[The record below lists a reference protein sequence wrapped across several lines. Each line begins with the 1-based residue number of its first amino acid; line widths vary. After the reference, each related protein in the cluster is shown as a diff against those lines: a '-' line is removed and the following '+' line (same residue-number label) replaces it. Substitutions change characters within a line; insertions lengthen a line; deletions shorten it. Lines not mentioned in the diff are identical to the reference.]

1 MTSIY
6 SHSGLPF
13 NFGISVRGREG
24 KEKGIFGARET
35 RGAHEEGERETP
47 AKRPLL
53 SRYTHPT
60 GEC

>member
-13 NFGISVRGREG
+13 NFGISPRGREG
-24 KEKGIFGARET
+24 KGKGIFGGRET

-47 AKRPLL
+47 AKRPLFFTL
-53 SRYTHPT
+53 
-60 GEC
+60 